1 MGQGAERAL
10 DQLRRQGVEA
20 ENMPEMLVRAK
31 MTMQP
36 EILPGAW
43 GGAPS
48 FCGQKTRVMRLL
60 DREV

>member
-1 MGQGAERAL
+1 
-10 DQLRRQGVEA
+10 
-20 ENMPEMLVRAK
+20 MPEMLVRAK